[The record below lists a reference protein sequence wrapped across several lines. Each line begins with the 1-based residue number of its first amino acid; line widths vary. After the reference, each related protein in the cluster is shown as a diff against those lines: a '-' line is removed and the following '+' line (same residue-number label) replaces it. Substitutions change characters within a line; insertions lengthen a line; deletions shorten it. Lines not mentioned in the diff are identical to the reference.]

1 MAFSWNKVDFLG
13 ATHLREDLSFLS
25 VQHLTTVNSSVTRGG
40 TPCPLPSPCC
50 DLVCAGLVQI
60 LCMWLQP
67 LQVHMCSSLL
77 CSEATFLAPI
87 HDLWLLHFLYHL
99 SQWSLSPWRGV
110 CNAYVPLRARDSAA
124 VSKLYTLAYRGFYV
138 HRLLKEKLLSWGLRE
153 SLTYKYNDKSLEIGL
168 ILYPLSRKIVV
179 DYLLKYMIYLAII
192 ASRTYGYTD
201 NRL

>member
-1 MAFSWNKVDFLG
+1 MPTSLSMLWFGLCRAC
-13 ATHLREDLSFLS
+13 ADLVYVVTTTASPYVQLS
-25 VQHLTTVNSSVTRGG
+25 VVFRSHFPCTHPRSLTLT
-40 TPCPLPSPCC
+40 L
-50 DLVCAGLVQI
+50 
-60 LCMWLQP
+60 
-67 LQVHMCSSLL
+67 
-77 CSEATFLAPI
+77 
-87 HDLWLLHFLYHL
+87 FLYHL

-124 VSKLYTLAYRGFYV
+124 VSKLYTLAYCGFYV

-153 SLTYKYNDKSLEIGL
+153 SLTYKYNDKSLEIDL